1 MAISTVVRRS
11 RGKVLLPD
19 RAPDFHHLPASES
32 IPRLGGLSIMGGFL
46 AAGLLALALVPDS
59 PADSPRFWVLA
70 ACGLGMFLVGMVD
83 DVRALGARRKL
94 LLQLLLSLV
103 AWQAGI
109 RIEQIKLPLLGTL
122 VPLGPLAL
130 PVTLFWLVAMTNLIN
145 LIDGIDGL
153 AGGIGVLLT
162 GLLAWVG
169 MGTGS
174 GFYSLLCLGLM
185 GALVGFLRFNFPPA
199 KIYMGD
205 GGAYF
210 LGFFIGLLSIE
221 TSNKGTV
228 VAALAAPVLALA
240 LPILDTTLA
249 LVRRATKGLPLF
261 RPDQEHI
268 HHRLL
273 RQVGDKRQVLLLL
286 YSLCAVATGFAVALY
301 LQDGRHMAVM
311 TGVGGVVVVWSLQ
324 RLQAVPRLRSAWPIF
339 KAHLRL
345 RRHSRQ
351 LLRLAAW
358 LESEA
363 ERSTSLDELWAKYE
377 QFAARLGV
385 DSIHAS
391 VDGQGKAWRASS
403 SPSPEATFW
412 RRRHSWTTPRLV
424 EIEFSCH
431 PNRLTLDEF
440 EHVANLAGEAWHKAV
455 LRWDKTLGQRDPR
468 ATVQRISLREQL
480 RTAAAPTITIKAV
493 EAD

>member
-1 MAISTVVRRS
+1 
-11 RGKVLLPD
+11 
-19 RAPDFHHLPASES
+19 
-32 IPRLGGLSIMGGFL
+32 
-46 AAGLLALALVPDS
+46 
-59 PADSPRFWVLA
+59 
-70 ACGLGMFLVGMVD
+70 MFLLGMVD
-83 DVRALGARRKL
+83 DLRALGARRKL
-94 LLQLLLSLV
+94 LIQVFLGLV

-109 RIEQIKLPLLGTL
+109 RIEQFKLPLLGSF

-153 AGGIGVLLT
+153 AGGIGVLLMA
-162 GLLAWVG
+162 LLAWVG
-169 MGTGS
+169 MGTGN
-174 GFYSLLCLGLM
+174 GFYSLLCLGLL
-185 GALVGFLRFNFPPA
+185 GALLGFLRFNFPPA
-199 KIYMGD
+199 RIYMGD

-240 LPILDTTLA
+240 LPILDTSLA

-273 RQVGDKRQVLLLL
+273 RRVGDKRQVLLLL
-286 YSLCAVATGFAVALY
+286 YALCAVATSFALALY
-301 LQDGRHMAVM
+301 LQDGRYMAVM

-324 RLQAVPRLRSAWPIF
+324 SLQAVPRLRSVWPIF

-351 LLRLAAW
+351 LLRLAGW
-358 LESEA
+358 LEAEA
-363 ERSTSLDELWAKYE
+363 EHSRSLDELWTKYE
-377 QFAARLGV
+377 RLAARLGV
-385 DSIHAS
+385 DGIRAS
-391 VDGQGKAWRASS
+391 VDGEDKSW
-403 SPSPEATFW
+403 PSPAVPHEAACW

-424 EIEFSCH
+424 EIEFLCR
-431 PNRLTLDEF
+431 PDKLTLDEF
-440 EHVANLAGEAWHKAV
+440 EHVASLAGEAWHKAV
-455 LRWDKTLGQRDPR
+455 LRWDRLAAVRDPR
-468 ATVQRISLREQL
+468 GIVRRISMREQL
-480 RTAAAPTITIKAV
+480 RTAAEPPMRIKAA